1 MAKID
6 ISSKEAIKNINEIID
21 SFNKMRTALTGVG
34 DGSKASFRKMSTGL
48 SNLKELNQQV
58 ISQLG
63 VLSNAYKN
71 VSKSQKSFVTQTR
84 NLKQQLAQTNIALSN
99 AKAKLLALQNTTKKT
114 KSVFNGLIGSAKQ
127 LFLALGAF
135 TGIQLFAKA
144 ITSAFKFTKTL
155 DSLAFSMKAVITDSE
170 ELAKTTDFLKQITA
184 DYGAEIVTTTN
195 RYIKFRAATKN
206 AGLSAQET
214 QKIFGTLTKASGVLG
229 LKTDELQ
236 GIFLALEQMVSKGKV
251 TTEELRRQLG
261 ERLPGAMDI
270 MAKAV
275 GVGTS
280 KLDEMLKKGEVI
292 TAEVLPAFA
301 EQVEIAFGLQS
312 IDKVSTL
319 QAATSRLSNAWVNLI
334 EEFNQGNSVSNSLM
348 KVFDFL
354 ANNLGAIVKTLG
366 AVVTGFLTYKTAILA
381 VTLTT
386 QAYTKAINFLN
397 IANLQ
402 AILYA
407 QKRTL
412 VTLRNSAANVTAT
425 GTTISFGVAT
435 QVLTGYVRILWATM
449 VANPIGAVI
458 ALIGGLV
465 IAYNALSKTHE
476 ERINEMIEENK
487 ALQETADKTKELIND
502 IGSLTRTYNSLKDK
516 QERTKDE
523 QKLLNSAMAQLGKIM
538 PDAVVDVDRYGNA
551 IELSEEKMKEYNKT
565 LRERN
570 SLEAQIANVS
580 LTETKQTLE
589 EDASKIQQTETY
601 KGANIPGVGI
611 VAKRQIGD
619 QIELVRVFSSSYK
632 ELTDEEKINFI
643 NFKQNTKNRLAITN
657 QSIEQN
663 KELIRLQL
671 EDPTGEIAE
680 EKAKKEAERLA
691 EEKATKERLNEQ
703 TVEWIEE
710 QIAIKK
716 KEAKAISTEEDK
728 INGVVQ
734 KGQNKDI
741 ENREKIKKK
750 QDEILVLEKRRD
762 FLLGIQNE
770 KGSKTL
776 KQLRAIR
783 DLTFEIL
790 NLESK
795 LKQLK
800 DEAIFSDKTKDI
812 EVREQ
817 ALDRLNAQLEQ
828 QAQNE
833 RNIADAKAKL
843 TFDKETGTVQKE
855 LSGTSDMGRR
865 AILEQQLLD
874 LQNEF
879 NQKKLIN
886 EADYNVK
893 MFQLAQS
900 LKDKK
905 EQLLKDEEAFKLS
918 QVGRDLIVETDL
930 AQQNFNKEIEIIN
943 KSKEATKK
951 KYADRKLSLKEAM
964 QFDKE
969 VLAQEQAT
977 TDAEKKLA
985 KELGDIKLKYENA
998 LIDAKIKLLQVRQKE
1013 FDEQSEE
1020 FNRIQAQIEQLE
1032 ASRPTIT
1039 PGDDSG
1045 TGDAVSDWQKEFEE
1059 ILGLASEFAD
1069 AIGGIFNGI
1078 FESRIENIN
1087 AEIEKTKELYDTQ
1100 IALAEGEELQQRIL
1114 RRNKEADIKKL
1125 EKKRLKEQQKQAKFN
1140 KAQALVD
1147 VAINTAVA
1155 YTKTLAQGG
1164 LILGLPLANIVLAL
1178 GAVQAAAVLAQPIPK
1193 YKDGLDRADKDHVAI
1208 INDGGQQ
1215 EYIERGGSI
1224 LTTEKENA
1232 LVPIKTGDT
1241 VYKSY
1246 EDLQKKSI
1254 LMSGLN
1260 NGMEIQE
1267 HNFDKLFNGI
1277 ETSIDKGFKKA
1288 KINNNINLVGFDAE
1302 QNAYRDSMTNW

>member
-6 ISSKEAIKNINEIID
+6 ISNKDAIKNINEIID

-48 SNLKELNQQV
+48 SNLKQLNQQV

-84 NLKQQLAQTNIALSN
+84 NLKQELAKTNIALSN

-114 KSVFNGLIGSAKQ
+114 KSAFSGLIGSAKQ

-135 TGIQLFAKA
+135 TGIQLFARA

-170 ELAKTTDFLKQITA
+170 ELAKTTDFLKQITE

-206 AGLSAQET
+206 AGLTAKET
-214 QKIFGTLTKASGVLG
+214 QKIFGTMTKASGVLG

-270 MAKAV
+270 MANALEV
-275 GVGTS
+275 TTAE
-280 KLDEMLKKGEVI
+280 LDEMLKKGEVI

-312 IDKVSTL
+312 IDKVTTL
-319 QAATSRLSNAWVNLI
+319 QAATSRLSNAWVNLV
-334 EEFNQGNSVSNSLM
+334 EEFNEGNSVSNSLM

-354 ANNLGAIVKTLG
+354 ANNLSSIVKTLG
-366 AVVTGFLTYKTAILA
+366 TLIGGFLTYKTVILVA
-381 VTLTT
+381 TATT
-386 QAYTKAINFLN
+386 NAYTKAIAFLN
-397 IANLQ
+397 VANLKG
-402 AILYA
+402 IVYA
-407 QKRTL
+407 QRRTL
-412 VTLRNSAANVTAT
+412 ATLRNSAANVTAT
-425 GTTISFGVAT
+425 ATTFSLSTAT
-435 QVLTGYVRILWATM
+435 QVLTGYMRILWATM

-465 IAYNALSKTHE
+465 VAYNALSKSHD
-476 ERINEMIEENK
+476 ERIKQMQEENK
-487 ALQETADKTKELIND
+487 TLQETADKTKETINT
-502 IGSLTRTYNSLKDK
+502 IGSLRRTYDSLKNE
-516 QERTKDE
+516 QGLAKDE
-523 QKLLNSAMAQLGKIM
+523 QKLLNSAIAGLGKLM
-538 PDAVVDVDRYGNA
+538 PDAIADTDRYGNA
-551 IELSEEKMKEYNKT
+551 IKLNEGRIREYVKVLKEKNAEEAKTANKSLAETQQFLQKDADKITKAETSEGARIEGIGKVAT
-565 LRERN
+565 R
-570 SLEAQIANVS
+570 
-580 LTETKQTLE
+580 
-589 EDASKIQQTETY
+589 KIEGEI
-601 KGANIPGVGI
+601 K
-611 VAKRQIGD
+611 
-619 QIELVRVFSSSYK
+619 LVRVFKYSVQ
-632 ELTDEEKINFI
+632 ELDSEQKTAFI
-643 NFKQNTKNRLAITN
+643 NFKTTTKNRLAIN
-657 QSIEQN
+657 KLLIKSN
-663 KELIRLQL
+663 KELIKARE
-671 EDPTGEIAE
+671 EDPNGAIAE
-680 EKAKKEAERLA
+680 QRAKEEAQRLA
-691 EEKATKERLNEQ
+691 EEKDTKKRLNEQ

-716 KEAKAISTEEDK
+716 KEAKAFSTEETV

-734 KGQNKDI
+734 KGQNKDL

-762 FLLGIQNE
+762 FLLGVQNN
-770 KGSKTL
+770 KSGKTL

-795 LKQLK
+795 LKQLQ
-800 DEAIFSDKTKDI
+800 DESIFSDKTNDI
-812 EVREQ
+812 AVREK
-817 ALDRLNAQLEQ
+817 ALDRLNTQLEQ
-828 QAQNE
+828 QAKNEQN
-833 RNIADAKAKL
+833 ISDAKAKIK
-843 TFDKETGTVQKE
+843 FDKETGTVQTE
-855 LSGTSDMGRR
+855 LSKTTDVGRR
-865 AILEQQLLD
+865 EVLEQQIAD
-874 LQNEF
+874 LQDEYK
-879 NQKKLIN
+879 QRKLIN

-900 LKDKK
+900 LKNKK

-930 AQQNFNKEIEIIN
+930 AQQNFNEEIKRIN
-943 KSKEATKK
+943 ASKQATKE
-951 KYADRKLSLKEAM
+951 KYADRKLSLKESM

-969 VLAQEQAT
+969 VLEQETAT
-977 TDAEKKLA
+977 TEAEKKLA
-985 KELGDIKLKYENA
+985 IELGDIKLKYENA
-998 LIDAKIKLLQVRQKE
+998 LIDAKIKLLEVRQKE
-1013 FDEQSEE
+1013 FDSQSEE
-1020 FNRIQAQIEQLE
+1020 FQRIQAQIEQLE
-1032 ASRPTIT
+1032 ASRPTLT
-1039 PGDDSG
+1039 PGDDAG
-1045 TGDAVSDWQKEFEE
+1045 TGDATAEWQEQFES
-1059 ILGLASEFAD
+1059 IMGLASEFAD

-1100 IALAEGEELQQRIL
+1100 IELAQGEELQQRIL

-1125 EKKRLKEQQKQAKFN
+1125 EKKRLKEQQKQARFN

-1147 VAINTAVA
+1147 IAINTAVGVSA
-1155 YTKTLAQGG
+1155 VTKDGV
-1164 LILGLPLANIVLAL
+1164 LGLSLIPIIIAL

-1193 YKDGLDRADKDHVAI
+1193 YKDGLDRADKNHVAI

-1224 LTTEKENA
+1224 LTTQKENA

-1246 EDLQKKSI
+1246 EDLQRKSI

-1260 NGMEIQE
+1260 NGIQIE
-1267 HNFDKLFNGI
+1267 QQNFDKMFDGI
-1277 ETSIDKGFKKA
+1277 ESSIDKGFKKA
-1288 KINNNINLVGFDAE
+1288 KINNNINFVGFDAE

>member
-6 ISSKEAIKNINEIID
+6 ISNKDAIKNINEIID

-48 SNLKELNQQV
+48 SNLKQLNQQV

-84 NLKQQLAQTNIALSN
+84 NLKQQLAKTNIALSN

-114 KSVFNGLIGSAKQ
+114 KSAFSGLIGSAKQ

-135 TGIQLFAKA
+135 TGIQLFARA

-170 ELAKTTDFLKQITA
+170 ELAKTTDFLKQITE

-206 AGLSAQET
+206 AGLSAKET

-270 MAKAV
+270 MANALEV
-275 GVGTS
+275 TTAE
-280 KLDEMLKKGEVI
+280 LDEMLKKGEVI

-312 IDKVSTL
+312 IDKVTTL
-319 QAATSRLSNAWVNLI
+319 QAATSRLSNAWVNLV
-334 EEFNQGNSVSNSLM
+334 EEFNEGNSVSNSLM

-354 ANNLGAIVKTLG
+354 ANNLSSIVKTLG
-366 AVVTGFLTYKTAILA
+366 TLIGGFITYKTVILVA
-381 VTLTT
+381 TATT
-386 QAYTKAINFLN
+386 NAYTKAIAFLN
-397 IANLQ
+397 VANLKG
-402 AILYA
+402 IVYA

-412 VTLRNSAANVTAT
+412 VTLRNSAANTTAT
-425 GTTISFGVAT
+425 ATTISFSTAT
-435 QVLTGYVRILWATM
+435 QVLTGYMRILWATM

-465 IAYNALSKTHE
+465 IAYKALSTSHA
-476 ERINEMIEENK
+476 ERINQMQEENK
-487 ALQETADKTKELIND
+487 TLQETADKTKETINT
-502 IGSLTRTYNSLKDK
+502 IGSLKRTYDSLKNE
-516 QERTKDE
+516 QGLAKDE
-523 QKLLNSAMAQLGKIM
+523 QKLLNSAIAGLGKLM
-538 PDAVVDVDRYGNA
+538 PDAIADTDRYGNA
-551 IELSEEKMKEYNKT
+551 IKLNEGKIKEYIKVLKEKNA
-565 LRERN
+565 E
-570 SLEAQIANVS
+570 EAKIANES
-580 LTETKQTLE
+580 LAETQEVLQK
-589 EDASKIQQTETY
+589 DADKIAQTETS
-601 KGANIPGVGI
+601 KGAPIEGVGI
-611 VAKRQIGD
+611 VATRE
-619 QIELVRVFSSSYK
+619 IEGEIKLVRLFKSSVR
-632 ELTDEEKINFI
+632 ELDSEEKTAFI
-643 NFKQNTKNRLAITN
+643 NFKTITKNRLAIN
-657 QSIEQN
+657 KRLIKAN
-663 KELIRLQL
+663 KELIKARE
-671 EDPTGEIAE
+671 EDPDGAIAE
-680 EKAKKEAERLA
+680 AKAQKEAERLK
-691 EEKATKERLNEQ
+691 EEKATKKRLNEQ

-716 KEAKAISTEEDK
+716 KEAKAFSTEESV

-762 FLLGIQNE
+762 FLLGVQNN
-770 KGSKTL
+770 KSGKTL

-783 DLTFEIL
+783 DLTTDIL

-795 LKQLK
+795 LKQLQ
-800 DEAIFSDKTKDI
+800 DEAIFSDKTNDI
-812 EVREQ
+812 AVREK
-817 ALDRLNAQLEQ
+817 ALDRLNTQLEQ
-828 QAQNE
+828 QAKNE
-833 RNIADAKAKL
+833 QTISDAKAKIK
-843 TFDKETGTVQKE
+843 FDKETGTVQTE
-855 LSGTSDMGRR
+855 LSKTTDVGRR
-865 AILEQQLLD
+865 EILEQQIFD
-874 LQNEF
+874 LQDEF
-879 NQKKLIN
+879 KQRKLIN

-900 LKDKK
+900 LKNKK
-905 EQLLKDEEAFKLS
+905 EELLKDEEAFKLS

-930 AQQNFNKEIEIIN
+930 AQQNFNKEIERIN
-943 KSKEATKK
+943 ASKQATKE
-951 KYADRKLSLKEAM
+951 KYADRKLSLKESM

-969 VLAQEQAT
+969 VLEQETAT
-977 TDAEKKLA
+977 TEAEKKLA
-985 KELGDIKLKYENA
+985 TELGDIKLKYENA
-998 LIDAKIKLLQVRQKE
+998 LIDAKIKLLEVRQKE
-1013 FDEQSEE
+1013 FDSQSEE
-1020 FNRIQAQIEQLE
+1020 FQRIQAQIEQLE
-1032 ASRPTIT
+1032 ASRPTLT
-1039 PGDDSG
+1039 PGDDAG
-1045 TGDAVSDWQKEFEE
+1045 TGDATAEWQEQFES
-1059 ILGLASEFAD
+1059 IMGLASEFAD

-1100 IALAEGEELQQRIL
+1100 IELAQGEELQQRIL

-1125 EKKRLKEQQKQAKFN
+1125 EKKRLKEKQKQAKFN

-1147 VAINTAVA
+1147 IAINTAVGVSA
-1155 YTKTLAQGG
+1155 VTKDG
-1164 LILGLPLANIVLAL
+1164 LLGLALIPIIIAL

-1246 EDLQKKSI
+1246 EDLQRKSI

-1260 NGMEIQE
+1260 NGIQIE
-1267 HNFDKLFNGI
+1267 QQNFDKMFDGI
-1277 ETSIDKGFKKA
+1277 ESSIDKGFKKA